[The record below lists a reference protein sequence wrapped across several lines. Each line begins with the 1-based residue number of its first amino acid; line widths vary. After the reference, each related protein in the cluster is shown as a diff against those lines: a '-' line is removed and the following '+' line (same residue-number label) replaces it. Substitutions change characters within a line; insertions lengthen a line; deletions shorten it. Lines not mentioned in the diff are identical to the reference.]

1 MLPVTASHDPVLTT
15 NILHVLGA
23 PSIALGTSLPAATQD
38 LNLNP
43 AKAHSVPVAAPATPP
58 RDGTVTE
65 YYPSGAVT
73 EYYPSGALKKVEHYE
88 SGQLNG
94 LSQGFYEN
102 GQLAYEIPYEH
113 DLCAGLARTFY
124 PNGQLKCEQA
134 ISYDDHGRSCGYM
147 RTYYE
152 NGVTSSSSLHQHGL
166 VTTKQF
172 YPSGHTMLSTTVVDG
187 LTEGTTTWYYESGAL
202 KRTIPFS
209 HSLIEGVA
217 CEYYEDGTLA
227 RATTYRHDLRHG
239 PDQSYDNQGNLI
251 FAHYYSQGRLTQSQ
265 HPA

>member
-1 MLPVTASHDPVLTT
+1 MLPVTASHDPAFTT
-15 NILHVLGA
+15 NVLHVLGA
-23 PSIALGTSLPAATQD
+23 PSIALGASLSAATQD
-38 LNLNP
+38 LTP
-43 AKAHSVPVAAPATPP
+43 QPVKSAAHSTSVPQAVKPP
-58 RDGTVTE
+58 RDGTF
-65 YYPSGAVT
+65 T

-113 DLCAGLARTFY
+113 DLCSGLARTFY

-134 ISYDDHGRSCGYM
+134 ISYDDHGRSCGYA

-152 NGVTSSSSLHQHGL
+152 SGVTSSSSLHQHGL

-227 RATTYRHDLRHG
+227 RATTYRHDLPHG
-239 PDQSYDNQGNLI
+239 PDQSYDDQGKLI
-251 FAHYYSQGRLTQSQ
+251 FAHYYNQGQLTTSPQ
-265 HPA
+265 PA

>member
-1 MLPVTASHDPVLTT
+1 MLPVTASHDPAFTT
-15 NILHVLGA
+15 NVLHVLGA
-23 PSIALGTSLPAATQD
+23 PSIALGASLPAATQD
-38 LNLNP
+38 LTP
-43 AKAHSVPVAAPATPP
+43 QPVKSAAHSTSVPQAVKPP
-58 RDGTVTE
+58 RDGTF
-65 YYPSGAVT
+65 T

-113 DLCAGLARTFY
+113 DLCSGLARTFY

-134 ISYDDHGRSCGYM
+134 ISYDDHGRSCGYA

-152 NGVTSSSSLHQHGL
+152 SGVTSSSSLHQHGL

-172 YPSGHTMLSTTVVDG
+172 YPSGHTMFSTTVIDG

-202 KRTIPFS
+202 KSTIPFS

-239 PDQSYDNQGNLI
+239 PDQSYDDQGKLI
-251 FAHYYSQGRLTQSQ
+251 FAHYYNQGQLTTSPQ
-265 HPA
+265 PA